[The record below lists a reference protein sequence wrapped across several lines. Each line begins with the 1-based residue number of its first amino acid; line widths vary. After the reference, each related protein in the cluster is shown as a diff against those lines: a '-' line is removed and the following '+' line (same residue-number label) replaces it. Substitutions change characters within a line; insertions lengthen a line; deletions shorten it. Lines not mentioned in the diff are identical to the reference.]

1 MKIAIASDHGAF
13 ELKEKLM
20 SELSKLYHIVDCG
33 NEIYDPNDDYPIF
46 AFRLAKC
53 IANKEADFG
62 IALCTSGIGISIACN
77 KVKGAY
83 CAFVHNEEEIIH
95 TRLDNNP
102 NIMAF
107 SSHTSLDVALA
118 YVKLFVTTE
127 FSLEERHIRRNNMII
142 KYENGEYNE
151 L

>member
-1 MKIAIASDHGAF
+1 MKLAIAADHGAF
-13 ELKEKLM
+13 KLKESLKI
-20 SELSKLYHIVDCG
+20 ELAKDYEVVDCG
-33 NEIYDPNDDYPIF
+33 NEIYDECDDYPIY

-53 IANKEADFG
+53 VAEKQADFG

-83 CAFVHNEEEIIH
+83 CANIHSKEEIIH

-102 NIMAF
+102 NIIAF
-107 SSHTSLDVALA
+107 GSSLSLDEALD
-118 YVKLFVTTE
+118 YVKLFISTK
-127 FSLEERHIRRNNMII
+127 FSNEERHIRRNNIII
-142 KYENGEYNE
+142 KYEHGEYNE